1 MDRTRKIFVFH
12 DQRETSNYL
21 IRKWKEISEE
31 SIRERGYFTAALSG
45 GKTPLYFYSEL
56 AKFKKEL
63 PWDKTY
69 IFLVDERHV
78 PLSDSNSN
86 YRMIKETLLNKINI
100 SKDNIHT
107 IPAEESLPL
116 DSAQK
121 YEETLRNFFHIPK
134 DEFPEFDLVLLGI
147 GEDGHTASLF
157 PGSDALKDRVHF
169 AAPVM
174 LDEQRHSRITL
185 TLPVINR
192 ARNII
197 FLVTGKNKASVVKEV
212 VEKGNPSLPA
222 SFVKPEKGK
231 LIFVLDD
238 EAGSHLS
245 GVKR

>member
-1 MDRTRKIFVFH
+1 MDGTRKIFVFH
-12 DQRETSNYL
+12 DQREISNYL
-21 IRKWKEISEE
+21 IKKWKYISGE
-31 SIRERGYFTAALSG
+31 SIRKRGYFAVALSG

-56 AKFKKEL
+56 AKPKKEL
-63 PWDKTY
+63 PWDRTH

-134 DEFPEFDLVLLGI
+134 DEFPEFDLVILGI

-157 PGSDALKDRVHF
+157 PGSDVMGERNRLAV
-169 AAPVM
+169 PVI
-174 LDEQRHSRITL
+174 LDKPGYNRITL
-185 TLPVINR
+185 TLPVINK
-192 ARNII
+192 ARYII
-197 FLVTGKNKASVVKEV
+197 FLVTGKNKASIVKEV
-212 VEKGNPSLPA
+212 LEKGNTSLPA
-222 SFVKPEKGK
+222 SFIKQEKGK
-231 LIFVLDD
+231 LIFVLDN

-245 GVKR
+245 GAKR